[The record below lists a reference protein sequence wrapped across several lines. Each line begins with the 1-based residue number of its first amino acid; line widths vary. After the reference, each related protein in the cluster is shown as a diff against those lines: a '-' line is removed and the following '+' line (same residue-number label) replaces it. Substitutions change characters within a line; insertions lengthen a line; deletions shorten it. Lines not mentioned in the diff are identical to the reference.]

1 MKHLFTLATL
11 AVLASGCTVI
21 ELNEAGQSVQVR
33 DEANVRDCERLHRM
47 EVSVSDRVGPVIRK
61 EERVERELLD
71 HARNKAAEIGGD
83 TIVPVSEPEDGEQH
97 FGVYRCGR

>member
-1 MKHLFTLATL
+1 MKYLITLTL
-11 AVLASGCTVI
+11 LTLIASGCTVI
-21 ELNEAGQSVQVR
+21 ELNEAGKTVR
-33 DEANVRDCERLHRM
+33 VSDEAGVRDCERLHRM

-83 TIVPVSEPEDGEQH
+83 TIVPVSEPEHGEQR
-97 FGVYRCGR
+97 FGVYRCNR